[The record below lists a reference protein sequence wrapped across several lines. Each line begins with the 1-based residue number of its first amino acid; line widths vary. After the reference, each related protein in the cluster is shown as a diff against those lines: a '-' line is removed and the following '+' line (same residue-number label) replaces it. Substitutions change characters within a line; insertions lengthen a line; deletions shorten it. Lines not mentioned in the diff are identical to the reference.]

1 MNSWIEG
8 AMKGET
14 EAYAQLMSQYRG
26 MALAVAYNRL
36 GDTFWAED
44 VVQEAFTEAFG
55 NLSKL
60 EAPEAFPGWFK
71 VIVER
76 QCYRW
81 LRRKQH
87 TMIPVQELEH
97 VFHEEDQAHDPEKQA
112 VQNEMHRTLRNSIAI
127 LPSSMR
133 IAVEL
138 FYLEGYSL
146 KEISD
151 FLGVKVPALKK
162 RLFDAR
168 SKLKRSMPVRDLV
181 SVFSDLYEGGKGLL
195 HIMNGDHAANRLRES
210 GIQGD
215 ILVWRELYTFGPV
228 AKEMGGTKEQQ
239 NRASVLEQQLG
250 IPQTEYLKI
259 EELERKLHSFQQY
272 KEIVLWFEYDLY
284 DQTML
289 SYLLHYFR
297 GQALQNTKL
306 NLLCIDSYPEI
317 EHFRGLG
324 QLTSTQI
331 ERLSG
336 SWHVIEKNE
345 LQAGAQFWEAYTST
359 DFRHHLD
366 YLQADTSALPFAKA
380 AFKAHLSRLPS
391 VSNGLGLI
399 EQTTLATIRAGVEH
413 PYPLFREVGD
423 KLHILGMG
431 DLEYWAYL
439 RRMTEGPHALLQM
452 SGATTFPNFK
462 QHDEKFRDGVL
473 SLTELGIQ
481 VLNGEVDWA
490 LLKQDEF
497 WIGGLHNPSGKQT
510 KWRWNPAS
518 ETVVDIE
525 STS

>member
-1 MNSWIEG
+1 MKSWIEA
-8 AMKGET
+8 AMKGEP
-14 EAYAQLMSQYRG
+14 EAYEQLVSQYRG

-87 TMIPVQELEH
+87 TTIPVQELEH
-97 VFHEEDQAHDPEKQA
+97 VFQEEGQAHNPEEQA
-112 VQNEMHRTLRNSIAI
+112 MQNEMHRTMRDSIAM

-146 KEISD
+146 KEISE
-151 FLGVKVPALKK
+151 FLGVNVAALKK

-168 SKLKRSMPVRDLV
+168 SKLKRSMPVRNLV
-181 SVFSDLYEGGKGLL
+181 SMFNDLYEGGKGML

-228 AKEMGGTKEQQ
+228 AKDMSVAKKRK

-250 IPQTEYLKI
+250 IPQIEYLQI

-289 SYLLHYFR
+289 SYLLHYFK

-331 ERLSG
+331 GSLSG
-336 SWHVIEKNE
+336 SWHVIDTDE
-345 LQAGAQFWEAYTST
+345 LQAGAQFWEAYTSN
-359 DFRHHLD
+359 DFRQHLD
-366 YLQADTSALPFAKA
+366 YLRVDNTVLPFADA

-391 VSNGLGLI
+391 VSNGLGVI
-399 EQTTLATIRAGVEH
+399 EQTTLETIRAGVDRPH
-413 PYPLFREVGD
+413 PLFREVGD

-431 DLEYWAYL
+431 DLEYWAHL

-481 VLNGEVDWA
+481 VLDEEVDWA
-490 LLKQDEF
+490 LLKQDEL
-497 WIGGLHNPSGKQT
+497 WIGGLHIEAGRQAR
-510 KWRWNPAS
+510 WRWNPAS
-518 ETVVDIE
+518 ESVVEME
-525 STS
+525 SI

>member
-8 AMKGET
+8 AMKGEP

-26 MALAVAYNRL
+26 MALAVAYHRL

-60 EAPEAFPGWFK
+60 EDSEAFPGWFK

-97 VFHEEDQAHDPEKQA
+97 VFHEEDQAHNPEKQA
-112 VQNEMHRTLRNSIAI
+112 VQNEMHRTLRDSIAI

-228 AKEMGGTKEQQ
+228 AKDMKDAKERK
-239 NRASVLEQQLG
+239 NRASVLERQLG

-259 EELERKLHSFQQY
+259 EELERKLQSFQQY

-331 ERLSG
+331 KRLSG
-336 SWHVIEKNE
+336 SWHVIERNE

-399 EQTTLATIRAGVEH
+399 EQTTLETIRAGVEH

-431 DLEYWAYL
+431 DLEYWAHL
-439 RRMTEGPHALLQM
+439 KRMTEGPHALLQM

-481 VLNGEVDWA
+481 VLNEEVDWA

-497 WIGGLHNPSGKQT
+497 WIGGLHNASGKQA

-518 ETVVDIE
+518 ETVVEIE

>member
-97 VFHEEDQAHDPEKQA
+97 VFHEEDQAYDPEKQA
-112 VQNEMHRTLRNSIAI
+112 VQNEMHRTLRDSIAI

-215 ILVWRELYTFGPV
+215 ILVWRELYTYGPV
-228 AKEMGGTKEQQ
+228 AKEMGYTKERK

-250 IPQTEYLKI
+250 IPQAEYLKI
-259 EELERKLHSFQQY
+259 EELEHKLHSFQQY

-289 SYLLHYFR
+289 SYLLHYFK

-366 YLQADTSALPFAKA
+366 YLQADTSALPFAEA

-399 EQTTLATIRAGVEH
+399 EQTTLETIRAGVEH

-431 DLEYWAYL
+431 DLEYWAHL

-452 SGATTFPNFK
+452 SDATTFPNFK

-497 WIGGLHNPSGKQT
+497 WIGGLHNASGKQA
-510 KWRWNPAS
+510 KWRWNPTS
-518 ETVVDIE
+518 ETIVEIE